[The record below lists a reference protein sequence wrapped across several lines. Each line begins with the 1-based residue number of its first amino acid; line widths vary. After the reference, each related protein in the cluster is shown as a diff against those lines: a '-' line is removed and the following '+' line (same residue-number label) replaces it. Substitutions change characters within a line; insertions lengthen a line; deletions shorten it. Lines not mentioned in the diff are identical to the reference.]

1 VATNLFANYND
12 EGQYHDYELWEENKK
27 MGASLGITY
36 LLLDAGGRKN
46 TALAAKKGLNAAN
59 QAYNQSVLDLVFEV
73 QKRYFA
79 YVKALQMLA
88 AKEQDLKVA
97 RLNRERAK
105 DFFTAGLNSKSA
117 QLQAQAHLSQV
128 KYQMATIRGE
138 VEQTWKGLACLCSLP
153 VSPRHGVKSPPRL
166 DRGLV
171 CKGAKELVRLIKDK
185 NPRLQALKAQIS
197 SEEHQVRAAK
207 SRFAPE
213 LSLIGSATAQKVMA
227 TKRDQAST
235 EENEYQATVGVKVTY
250 DLFNGFSDCY
260 ELRQARSR
268 AEAYRE
274 RYAESLLGLRQQVES
289 ALDSYQAAADQ
300 LRASKQYM
308 QDCEANYKVA
318 LEFFN
323 HGEGTMF
330 EVTKSLEQLAQAK
343 SERVGAKMDMYTAA
357 ASLAHSCGAFER
369 LGAKQAKWQPMD

>member
-1 VATNLFANYND
+1 
-12 EGQYHDYELWEENKK
+12 
-27 MGASLGITY
+27 
-36 LLLDAGGRKN
+36 
-46 TALAAKKGLNAAN
+46 
-59 QAYNQSVLDLVFEV
+59 
-73 QKRYFA
+73 
-79 YVKALQMLA
+79 
-88 AKEQDLKVA
+88 
-97 RLNRERAK
+97 
-105 DFFTAGLNSKSA
+105 
-117 QLQAQAHLSQV
+117 
-128 KYQMATIRGE
+128 
-138 VEQTWKGLACLCSLP
+138 
-153 VSPRHGVKSPPRL
+153 
-166 DRGLV
+166 
-171 CKGAKELVRLIKDK
+171 LVRLIKDK